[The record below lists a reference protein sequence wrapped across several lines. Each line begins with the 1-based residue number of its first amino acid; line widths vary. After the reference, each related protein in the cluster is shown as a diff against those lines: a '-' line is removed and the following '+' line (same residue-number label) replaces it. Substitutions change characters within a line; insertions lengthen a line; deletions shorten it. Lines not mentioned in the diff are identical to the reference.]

1 MSGVIVGAAIAA
13 STAANMYQGKRQ
25 SDRAEAAER
34 RQQEAMEKAEQQQEQ
49 DFNRANRKQ
58 ADVGALLQQNTG
70 GYGGAN
76 LTGGFAG
83 TGTLGGGG
91 MLGR

>member
-13 STAANMYQGKRQ
+13 STAVNMYQGKRQ

-49 DFNRANRKQ
+49 DFNRVNRKQ

-76 LTGGFAG
+76 LTGGYAG

>member
-1 MSGVIVGAAIAA
+1 MSGFVALYAAA
-13 STAANMYQGKRQ
+13 TATNMYQAKRQ
-25 SDRAEAAER
+25 NDRAEAADR
-34 RQQEAMEKAEQQQEQ
+34 RQAEAMEKAEQQQEQ

-70 GYGGAN
+70 GFGGAN
-76 LTGGFAG
+76 LTGGFG
-83 TGTLGGGG
+83 GSGTLGGGG